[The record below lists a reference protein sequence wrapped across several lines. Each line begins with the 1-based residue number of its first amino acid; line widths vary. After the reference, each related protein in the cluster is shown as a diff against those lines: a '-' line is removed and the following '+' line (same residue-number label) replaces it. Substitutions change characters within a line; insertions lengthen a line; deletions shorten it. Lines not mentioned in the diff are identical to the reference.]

1 MESVNLSIADALHLS
16 TSALVNSGASDKNA
30 EITALALVR
39 AEIDG
44 QKGHGLS
51 RVPSYAAQV
60 LSGKIHGRASP
71 VLKKVKPGLMRID
84 ANFGFAYP
92 AIQLALPKVS
102 ELANKF
108 GIAAV
113 AIYHSHHFGV
123 AGHPCE
129 DLARQGFAAFVY
141 GNTPAAMAP
150 FGAKEKAIGT
160 NPIAFAAPHDD
171 NPVVIDFA
179 LSSVARGKIMAA
191 KQANQNIPEGWA
203 LGPDGEPTTDPE
215 TALRG
220 SVIPVGGAKGA
231 ALALM
236 VEIMS
241 GCLGGMALGFDA
253 SSLFEGDGSPPNLSQ
268 VILAID
274 TGALSEGGFAARIT
288 ELANVYAQ
296 IEGARFPGQKR
307 LQNRKYSEK
316 HGLYVP
322 VGLVNEIK
330 QRAS

>member
-1 MESVNLSIADALHLS
+1 MEVVNLSIDDALRISADAFRR
-16 TSALVNSGASDKNA
+16 SGALEKNA
-30 EITALALVR
+30 EITARALVR

-60 LSGKIHGRASP
+60 RSGKVNGHASP
-71 VLKKVKPGLMRID
+71 VLEQVKPGLLRID
-84 ANFGFAYP
+84 AGFGFAYP
-92 AIQLALPKVS
+92 AIEMALPAIA
-102 ELANKF
+102 ELVQKL
-108 GIAAV
+108 GIASA
-113 AIYHSHHFGV
+113 AIYHSNHFGV

-129 DLARQGFAAFVY
+129 DLARQGYVTFVY

-150 FGAKEKAIGT
+150 HGATKKAIGT
-160 NPIAFAAPHDD
+160 NPIACAAPFDD
-171 NPVVIDFA
+171 DPIVIDFA

-191 KQANQNIPEGWA
+191 KQAGKSIPEGWA
-203 LGPDGEPTTDPE
+203 LGPDGKPTTDAE
-215 TALRG
+215 TALQG
-220 SVIPVGGAKGA
+220 SVIPISGAKGA

-241 GCLGGMALGFDA
+241 GCLAGAALGFGA
-253 SSLFEGDGSPPNLSQ
+253 SSLFEGDGAPPNLSQ

-274 TGALSEGGFAARIT
+274 AGNLSGGGFAERMK
-288 ELANVYAQ
+288 ELANIYDS

-307 LQNRKYSEK
+307 LQNRKESEE

-322 VGLVNEIK
+322 AALLNEINTLV
-330 QRAS
+330 S